1 MTHSFYTRESFG
13 GTPRRYHL
21 LPFRFTRLD
30 PSELLV
36 NEAGE
41 YLITTRGTVEEL
53 VRHRLP
59 TNTELYQSLKAKHFL
74 FDDETSALLDVLAT
88 KIRTKKSS
96 LDHGPILHI
105 MVLTQRC
112 DNACTYCQ
120 VTRQPRDRWGC
131 DMTTATARRS
141 IEWIMTSPSKHVT
154 IEFQGGE
161 PLLAFKTLQYAINT
175 AKELAAQHNK
185 DITFVLATNLAS
197 ATDEIL
203 AFLRDHDVK
212 ISTSLDGPEAL
223 HNQNRPRHGQ
233 NSYQV
238 TVGNIKRARE
248 YVGHANVSALMTT
261 TRSSLPYAREIVD
274 EYARQGFG
282 SIFLRGINPYG
293 LAIKN
298 PYTTEEFLEFYK
310 AALDHIITLNK
321 AGTPM
326 AEVFATIILTKILT
340 PYPTGYVDLQS
351 PTGSGTMVLAYH
363 YNGDVYAS
371 DESRMLAEMGDNT
384 FRLGNVHRD
393 SPATVTRSPA
403 FEYLMN
409 ASCNEALPGCADCAY
424 QAYCGSDPV
433 RNHATQGDAYGHRPT
448 STFCKK
454 HHGIVT
460 HLFRLIQ
467 RADPDLMGILFGW
480 IRGTHGETS
489 TLCD

>member
-1 MTHSFYTRESFG
+1 MTRFFYTRESFG
-13 GTPRRYHL
+13 GAPPRYRL

-30 PSELLV
+30 AAELLV

-41 YLITTRGTVEEL
+41 YLIATRGTVEAL

-59 TNTELYQSLKAKHFL
+59 TNTDLYQSMKAKHFL
-74 FDDETSALLDVLAT
+74 YDDETSPLLDVLAT
-88 KIRTKKSS
+88 KLRTKKSF
-96 LDHGPILHI
+96 LTRGPTLHI

-120 VTRQPRDRWGC
+120 VNRQPLDRSGY

-141 IEWIMTSPSKHVT
+141 IEWIMASPSKQVT

-161 PLLAFKTLQYAINT
+161 PLLVFNMLQYAVNT

-185 DITFVLATNLAS
+185 DITFVVATNLAS
-197 ATDEIL
+197 VTDGIL
-203 AFLRDHDVK
+203 TFLRDHDVK
-212 ISTSLDGPEAL
+212 VSTSLDGPEAL

-238 TVGNIKRARE
+238 TVANIKRARE
-248 YVGHANVSALMTT
+248 CVGHANVSALMTT
-261 TRSSLPYAREIVD
+261 TRASLPYAREIID

-282 SIFLRGINPYG
+282 SIFLRSINPYG
-293 LAIKN
+293 FATKS
-298 PYTTEEFLEFYK
+298 PYTTEEFLEFYR
-310 AALDHIITLNK
+310 AALDHILTLNK

-326 AEVFATIILTKILT
+326 EEVFATIILTKILT
-340 PYPTGYVDLQS
+340 PYSTDYVDLQS
-351 PTGSGTMVLAYH
+351 PTGSGSMVLAYH

-384 FRLGNVHRD
+384 FRLGNVHQD
-393 SPATVTRSPA
+393 SPTTVVRSPA

-409 ASCNEALPGCADCAY
+409 ASCNETLPGCADCAY

-433 RNHATQGDAYGHRPT
+433 RNHATQADAYGHRPT

-454 HHGIVT
+454 HYGIIN

-467 RADPDLMGILFGW
+467 NADPDLMRILFGW
-480 IRGTHGETS
+480 IRGARGETS